1 MGEVTRIVGT
11 DYWVTEWDRGTVE
24 QHLSGRCL
32 AHWRLDVEHEE
43 VLTKIVGAVKSRAV
57 KG

>member
-32 AHWRLDVEHEE
+32 ADLRLDVEHEE
-43 VLTKIVGAVKSRAV
+43 ALTKIVGAVKSRAV
-57 KG
+57 EG